1 MTVSFG
7 VFLSVS
13 GESSNLTRSS
23 SSPPDLTIAETD
35 TVNYDGASMKSM
47 CYINKNLILDYV
59 F

>member
-47 CYINKNLILDYV
+47 CYIDENLILDYV